1 MGYHPISAKNNSIR
15 TLHRQTKGEI
25 MTHKKTSILIKAFFV
40 VGILMLPLYSFAN
53 DDKIIAKRYATN
65 FPQSKGNYN
74 GISSASDGLIY
85 YVLCS
90 GDLDV
95 GAQMYSFNP
104 DNSKITHLADL
115 TEATDG
121 YEMKAI
127 PQGKSHVNFYEYKG
141 KLYFATHVDFYKNVD
156 GKELMGD
163 PPPGYKPYQ
172 GGHILS
178 YDMTTGE
185 IEDLG
190 IASPTGGGIIAQT
203 MDTDRGRIY
212 GLTWPRGEVFRY
224 DVESRNLKQLG
235 EYFADGEEGD
245 GDRYQILS
253 RSLTVSKVNGNVY
266 FNNPMGEIYEYIYD
280 QDEIKLVETENL
292 QKDYLGVPV
301 GRSMGYQW
309 RQSIWS
315 DLDQL
320 IYGVHSESEYL
331 FSLNPITNKVAFL
344 NRLASETSKRAG
356 VTGYGFS
363 LGLVIGHDKR
373 TLYHI
378 SHAYPNKAEFDEFG
392 ADAVDKLMLKNHH
405 IIAYDMIDHKYEDL
419 GEIVFEDGSEPIHI
433 NSLAMAKD
441 GNFFALATLELEG
454 GGETT
459 DLISFPN
466 PKNN

>member
-1 MGYHPISAKNNSIR
+1 MIS
-15 TLHRQTKGEI
+15 
-25 MTHKKTSILIKAFFV
+25 KKTSAIKYLI
-40 VGILMLPLYSFAN
+40 LPLAIMSFELSAFAN
-53 DDKIIAKRYATN
+53 DTKIIATRYATN

-104 DNSKITHLADL
+104 ENAEIEHLADL
-115 TEATDG
+115 TDVTDG

-163 PPPGYKPYQ
+163 PPAGYQPYQ

-190 IASPTGGGIIAQT
+190 IASPTRGGIIAQT

-253 RSLTVSKVNGNVY
+253 RSISVSKVNGHAY
-266 FNNPMGEIYEYIYD
+266 FNNPSGEIYEYVYD
-280 QDEIKLVETENL
+280 QDEIRLVETDNL
-292 QKDYLGVPV
+292 QKDYFGVPV

-315 DLDQL
+315 DLDNL
-320 IYGVHSESEYL
+320 IYGVHNESEYL
-331 FSLNPITNKVAFL
+331 FSLDPMTNKVTL
-344 NRLASETSKRAG
+344 LDRLASETSKRAG
-356 VTGYGFS
+356 ATGYGFS
-363 LGLVIGHDKR
+363 LGLVIGHDQR

-378 SHAYPNKAEFDEFG
+378 SHAYPNEAEFAEFG
-392 ADAVDKLMLKNHH
+392 EDAVSKLILKNHH
-405 IIAYDMIDHKYEDL
+405 IIAYDIIDHTYEDL

-433 NSLAMAKD
+433 NSLAMGKD
-441 GNFFALATLELEG
+441 GKFYALATLEVEG

-466 PKNN
+466 PKK